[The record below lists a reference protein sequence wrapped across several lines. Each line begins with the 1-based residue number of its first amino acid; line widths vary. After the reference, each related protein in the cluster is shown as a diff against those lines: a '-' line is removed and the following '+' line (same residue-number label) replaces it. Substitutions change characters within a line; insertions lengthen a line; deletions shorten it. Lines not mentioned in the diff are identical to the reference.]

1 MDQIYAPDL
10 LGLCCQFNKMADL
23 QRANANCVS
32 QEEFY
37 KEVEELKGQQ
47 KTKDSKIT
55 LYLEDNFY
63 DKAKSF
69 LKEKMVNQLELSQ
82 NDREEPSEVSL
93 LTKWE
98 DATITRKQWIYKN
111 NKVFTQDNKEVI
123 PKRELFQVLSHAHR
137 RIAHRG
143 RQITTKW
150 LRENYAE
157 VNQKVIN
164 PFFLKCA
171 SFTLNRSQ

>member
-1 MDQIYAPDL
+1 MVISPIFVVIITYSVPDSHGPNLCPRSPRPL
-10 LGLCCQFNKMADL
+10 LSCNKMADL

-37 KEVEELKGQQ
+37 KVEKLKRQQ

-93 LTKWE
+93 FTKWE
-98 DATITRKQWIYKN
+98 DATITQKQWIYKN

-137 RIAHRG
+137 
-143 RQITTKW
+143 
-150 LRENYAE
+150 
-157 VNQKVIN
+157 
-164 PFFLKCA
+164 
-171 SFTLNRSQ
+171 

>member
-1 MDQIYAPDL
+1 
-10 LGLCCQFNKMADL
+10 MANL
-23 QRANANCVS
+23 QRGNANCVS

-37 KEVEELKGQQ
+37 KEVEELKRQ

-55 LYLEDNFY
+55 LYLEDDFF

-98 DATITRKQWIYKN
+98 DATITRKQ
-111 NKVFTQDNKEVI
+111 
-123 PKRELFQVLSHAHR
+123 
-137 RIAHRG
+137 
-143 RQITTKW
+143 
-150 LRENYAE
+150 
-157 VNQKVIN
+157 
-164 PFFLKCA
+164 
-171 SFTLNRSQ
+171 